1 MDIRL
6 GFLANHSSTMY
17 IMSFPKSLSADRILE
32 AAIKKAGITEED
44 FEDCLKEEEID
55 VKTDWLESIEALQN
69 IDDLDEVIS
78 ISTLENL
85 DLTFAEVFDDY
96 MVSSFYTSD
105 VEFTKSYTAI
115 PFEKLS
121 KIVKSNRGCDI

>member
-17 IMSFPKSLSADRILE
+17 IMSFPKSLSADRILA
-32 AAIKKAGITEED
+32 AAIKKAGITEAD